1 MQIERKPGFF
11 LVSFQSLAGM
21 ILESEFYRGKFM
33 PSDASNNKR
42 PRNEQD
48 LVETLGNPT
57 ASEAEWLHAS
67 EHLGEYKPKATA
79 TETRTQRTKVLGE
92 VSILVAVGLGIW
104 GLITFTQPSNMAPQ
118 PAPKAVQA
126 AADVDFGPYMA
137 NLQRS
142 IKRNWFP
149 PKGEES
155 KRVVCI
161 FKVHKAGDISNLR
174 LDRSSGNEIADR
186 AALKAIKDASANFKA
201 LPDGASD
208 DVDIQFTFDYNVFNK
223 GSGVQHDAVDGEHGD
238 SDAFSSSASN

>member
-1 MQIERKPGFF
+1 
-11 LVSFQSLAGM
+11 
-21 ILESEFYRGKFM
+21 M

-79 TETRTQRTKVLGE
+79 TEARTQRTKVLGE

-104 GLITFTQPSNMAPQ
+104 GLITFTQPSNMTPK
-118 PAPKAVQA
+118 PAPPTAAQA
-126 AADVDFGPYMA
+126 PTADVDFGPYMA

-161 FKVHKAGDISNLR
+161 FKISKDGELSKLR
-174 LDRSSGNEIADR
+174 IDRSSGNAVADQ
-186 AALKAIKDASANFKA
+186 AALKAIQN
-201 LPDGASD
+201 ASD
-208 DVDIQFTFDYNVFNK
+208 GFHSLPAGSPSDVDIQFTFDYNVFNK
-223 GSGVQHDAVDGEHGD
+223 AKGIQHDNVDGEGGD
-238 SDAFSSSASN
+238 SFTSTASN